1 MQRETAKKKKKRNK
15 SSKGI
20 VKMKYSRIE
29 RRTNQKTEHR
39 KALYAH
45 LSYRQNDMLQ
55 PQPQALAHE
64 QEYERTQTTSEWF
77 VCTPRDRAFS
87 NAFFGWAIM

>member
-1 MQRETAKKKKKRNK
+1 
-15 SSKGI
+15 
-20 VKMKYSRIE
+20 MKYSRIE
-29 RRTNQKTEHR
+29 RRTNQKKEHR

-55 PQPQALAHE
+55 PQAQAH
-64 QEYERTQTTSEWF
+64 ERTQTTSEWF

>member
-1 MQRETAKKKKKRNK
+1 MQRKTAMKKKKRNK

-29 RRTNQKTEHR
+29 RRTNQKKEHR

-55 PQPQALAHE
+55 PQPQAQAHE
-64 QEYERTQTTSEWF
+64 HERTQTTSEWF
-77 VCTPRDRAFS
+77 VCTPLDRAFS